1 MQNNMQIRQQIA
13 QRINDYDRAHAQLF
27 TEVADSGQLDEVLK
41 NRNTTEGC
49 YVIKLETQA
58 TTSSDYYQDV
68 TERYQVI
75 TICSNYS
82 DGYGS
87 AVGDTAEAMQGAVFS
102 AISGYICTDSKGEDA
117 EPLKF
122 VTGGLVDLKDS
133 LHVWADIY
141 ELGYT
146 QKINQQG

>member
-1 MQNNMQIRQQIA
+1 MRIRKQIA
-13 QRINDYDRAHAQLF
+13 QRINDYDQANAQLF

-58 TTSSDYYQDV
+58 QSASDYYQDV

-82 DGYGS
+82 DAYGS
-87 AVGDTAEAMQGAVFS
+87 AVGDIAEDMQAAVFS
-102 AISGYICTDSKGEDA
+102 AISGYICTDKKGVNT

-122 VTGGLVDLKDS
+122 VTGGLIDLKDS

-146 QKINQQG
+146 QRINQQN

>member
-1 MQNNMQIRQQIA
+1 MRIRKQIA
-13 QRINDYDRAHAQLF
+13 QRINDYDQANTQLF

-58 TTSSDYYQDV
+58 QSTSDYYQDV

-82 DGYGS
+82 DAYGS
-87 AVGDTAEAMQGAVFS
+87 AVGDIAEDMQAAVFS
-102 AISGYICTDSKGEDA
+102 AISGYICTDKKGVNT

-122 VTGGLVDLKDS
+122 VTGGLIDLKDS

-146 QKINQQG
+146 QRINQQGQ

>member
-1 MQNNMQIRQQIA
+1 MRIRKQIA
-13 QRINDYDRAHAQLF
+13 QRINDYDQANTQLF

-58 TTSSDYYQDV
+58 QSASDYYQDV

-82 DGYGS
+82 DAYGS
-87 AVGDTAEAMQGAVFS
+87 AVGDIAEAMQDVVYE
-102 AISGYICTDSKGEDA
+102 AISGYVCTDKKGDDTD
-117 EPLKF
+117 PLKF

-146 QKINQQG
+146 QKINQQPN

>member
-1 MQNNMQIRQQIA
+1 MRIRKQIA
-13 QRINDYDRAHAQLF
+13 QRINDYDQANAQLF

-58 TTSSDYYQDV
+58 QSTSDYYQDV
-68 TERYQVI
+68 TERYQII

-82 DGYGS
+82 DAYGS
-87 AVGDTAEAMQGAVFS
+87 AVGDIAEDMQAAVFS
-102 AISGYICTDSKGEDA
+102 AISGYICTDKKGVNT

-122 VTGGLVDLKDS
+122 VTGGLIDLKDS

-146 QKINQQG
+146 QRINQQGQ

>member
-1 MQNNMQIRQQIA
+1 MRIRKQIA
-13 QRINDYDRAHAQLF
+13 QRINDHDQANTKLF
-27 TEVADSGQLDEVLK
+27 MEVADSGQLDEVLK
-41 NRNTTEGC
+41 NRNVSEGC

-58 TTSSDYYQDV
+58 VTTSDYYQDV

-82 DGYGS
+82 DAYGA
-87 AVGDTAEAMQGAVFS
+87 AVGDIAEDMQEVVYE
-102 AISGYICTDSKGEDA
+102 AISGYVCTDKKGDDTD
-117 EPLKF
+117 PLKF
-122 VTGGLVDLKDS
+122 VTGGLIDLKDS

-146 QKINQQG
+146 QKINQQ

>member
-1 MQNNMQIRQQIA
+1 MSIRKQIT
-13 QRINDYDRAHAQLF
+13 QRINDYDQANDLLF
-27 TEVADSGQLDEVLK
+27 VEVADSGKLDEVLK
-41 NRNTTEGC
+41 NRNVSEGC

-58 TTSSDYYQDV
+58 VSTSDYYQDV
-68 TERYQVI
+68 TERYQII

-87 AVGDTAEAMQGAVFS
+87 AVGEQAEAMQDAVFQ
-102 AISGYICTDSKGEDA
+102 AISGYICTDKKDEDTD
-117 EPLKF
+117 PLTF

-146 QKINQQG
+146 QRINQQTN

>member
-1 MQNNMQIRQQIA
+1 MQIRKQIA
-13 QRINDYDRAHAQLF
+13 QRINDYDQAHDRMF
-27 TEVADSGQLDEVLK
+27 VEVADSGQLDEVLK

-58 TTSSDYYQDV
+58 VTTSDYYQDV
-68 TERYQVI
+68 TERYQII

-82 DGYGS
+82 DAYGS
-87 AVGDTAEAMQGAVFS
+87 AVGDTAEDMQGAVFS
-102 AISGYICTDSKGEDA
+102 AISGYVCTDSKGADTD
-117 EPLKF
+117 PLTF
-122 VTGGLVDLKDS
+122 VTGGLIDLKDS

-146 QKINQQG
+146 QRINQQN

>member
-1 MQNNMQIRQQIA
+1 MQIRQQIA
-13 QRINDYDRAHAQLF
+13 QRINDYDQAHTQLF

-58 TTSSDYYQDV
+58 ATTSDYYQDV
-68 TERYQVI
+68 TERYQII

-87 AVGDTAEAMQGAVFS
+87 AVGEQAEAMQGAVFS

-146 QKINQQG
+146 QRINQQGQ

>member
-1 MQNNMQIRQQIA
+1 MRIRKQIA
-13 QRINDYDRAHAQLF
+13 QRIEDYDQANTQLF
-27 TEVADSGQLDEVLK
+27 TEVADSGKLDEVLK

-58 TTSSDYYQDV
+58 QSNSDYYQDV
-68 TERYQVI
+68 TERYQII

-82 DGYGS
+82 DAYGS
-87 AVGDTAEAMQGAVFS
+87 AVGDTAEDMQGAVFS
-102 AISGYICTDSKGEDA
+102 AISGYVCTDNKGDDT

-146 QKINQQG
+146 QKINQQGQ

>member
-1 MQNNMQIRQQIA
+1 MTIRQQIA
-13 QRINDYDRAHAQLF
+13 QRINDYDQAHNKLF
-27 TEVADSGQLDEVLK
+27 VEVADSGQLDEVLK

-58 TTSSDYYQDV
+58 QSQSDYYQAV
-68 TERYQVI
+68 SERYQVI

-82 DGYGS
+82 DAYGT
-87 AVGDTAEAMQGAVFS
+87 AVGERAEAMQDTVFR
-102 AISGYICTDSKGEDA
+102 ALSGYICTDKDNNDTD
-117 EPLKF
+117 PLQF

-141 ELGYT
+141 ELEYS
-146 QKINQQG
+146 QKINQQTNQ

>member
-1 MQNNMQIRQQIA
+1 MRIRKQIA
-13 QRINDYDRAHAQLF
+13 QRINDYDQANTQLF

-58 TTSSDYYQDV
+58 QSTSDYYQDV
-68 TERYQVI
+68 TERYQII

-82 DGYGS
+82 DAYGS
-87 AVGDTAEAMQGAVFS
+87 AVGDIAEDMQAAVFS
-102 AISGYICTDSKGEDA
+102 AISGYICTDKKGVNT

-122 VTGGLVDLKDS
+122 VTGGLIDLKDS

-146 QKINQQG
+146 QRINQQGQ

>member
-1 MQNNMQIRQQIA
+1 MSIRKQIT
-13 QRINDYDRAHAQLF
+13 QRINDYDQAHTQLF
-27 TEVADSGQLDEVLK
+27 IEVADSGKLDEVLK
-41 NRNTTEGC
+41 NRNVSEGC

-58 TTSSDYYQDV
+58 TTTSDYYQDV

-87 AVGDTAEAMQGAVFS
+87 AVGEQAESMQDAVFQ
-102 AISGYICTDSKGEDA
+102 AISGYVCTDSKSEDT

-141 ELGYT
+141 ELSYT
-146 QKINQQG
+146 QRINQQG

>member
-1 MQNNMQIRQQIA
+1 MRIRKQIA
-13 QRINDYDRAHAQLF
+13 QRINDYDQANTQLF

-58 TTSSDYYQDV
+58 QSTSDYYQDV
-68 TERYQVI
+68 TERYQII

-82 DGYGS
+82 DAYGS
-87 AVGDTAEAMQGAVFS
+87 AVGDIAEDMQAAVFS
-102 AISGYICTDSKGEDA
+102 AISGYICTDKKGVNT

-122 VTGGLVDLKDS
+122 VTGGLIDLKDS

-146 QKINQQG
+146 QRINQQN

>member
-1 MQNNMQIRQQIA
+1 MRIRKQIA
-13 QRINDYDRAHAQLF
+13 QRINDYDQANTQLF

-58 TTSSDYYQDV
+58 QSTSDYYQDV

-82 DGYGS
+82 DAYGS
-87 AVGDTAEAMQGAVFS
+87 AVGDIAEDMQAAVFS
-102 AISGYICTDSKGEDA
+102 AISGYICTDKKGVNT

-122 VTGGLVDLKDS
+122 VTGGLIDLKDS

-146 QKINQQG
+146 QRINQQN

>member
-1 MQNNMQIRQQIA
+1 MRIRKQIA
-13 QRINDYDRAHAQLF
+13 QRINDYDQANTQLF
-27 TEVADSGQLDEVLK
+27 TEVADSGQMDEVLK

-58 TTSSDYYQDV
+58 VSTSDYYQDV
-68 TERYQVI
+68 TERYQII

-87 AVGDTAEAMQGAVFS
+87 AVGDIAEDMQGAVFS
-102 AISGYICTDSKGEDA
+102 AISGYVCTDKKGADT

-146 QKINQQG
+146 QKINQQGQ

>member
-1 MQNNMQIRQQIA
+1 MRIRKQIA
-13 QRINDYDRAHAQLF
+13 QRINDYDQAHDRMF
-27 TEVADSGQLDEVLK
+27 VEVADSGQLDEVLK

-58 TTSSDYYQDV
+58 TTRSDYYQDV

-82 DGYGS
+82 DAYGS
-87 AVGDTAEAMQGAVFS
+87 AVGDIAEDMQAAVFS
-102 AISGYICTDSKGEDA
+102 AISGYICTDKKGVNT

-122 VTGGLVDLKDS
+122 VTGGLIDLKDS

-146 QKINQQG
+146 QRINQQN

>member
-1 MQNNMQIRQQIA
+1 MQIRQQIA
-13 QRINDYDRAHAQLF
+13 QRINDYDQAHTQLF

-58 TTSSDYYQDV
+58 ATTSDYYQDV
-68 TERYQVI
+68 TERYQII

-87 AVGDTAEAMQGAVFS
+87 AVGEQAEAMQGAVFS